1 MTEFIFMLT
10 RDDVTVP
17 DAMDSY
23 HEVRDCA
30 LRWVGFKDV
39 GLPVERLR
47 ELAEAIHADGRKV
60 ALEVVSLDRDSEV
73 RSVEAALAIGVDLL
87 MGGVHPDAI
96 LPLLSATNVLYYPFP
111 GRVVDHP
118 SVLEGPMEAIVSS
131 ARDLTARRGVHGL
144 DLLAYRFD
152 GDVPKLIEAVV
163 DAACGPVVVAGSVES
178 DARIRAVCRAGAW
191 GFTVGGAVFERA
203 FPAPAT
209 TAGQVR
215 HVLDLLHAA
224 RSDAA
229 PGQAAGGP
237 PPAG

>member
-1 MTEFIFMLT
+1 MLT

-23 HEVRDCA
+23 REVRDCE

-39 GLPVERLR
+39 GLPFARLR

-60 ALEVVSLDRDSEV
+60 ALEVVSLDRESEL
-73 RSVEAALAIGVDLL
+73 RSAEAALAIGVDLL
-87 MGGVHPDAI
+87 MGGVHPDAV
-96 LPLLSATNVLYYPFP
+96 LPLVSATNVLYYPFP

-118 SVLEGPMEAIVSS
+118 SVLEGPIDAIVTS
-131 ARDLTARRGVHGL
+131 ARALSARRGVHGL

-152 GDVPKLIEAVV
+152 GDVPRLIEEVV

-178 DARIRAVCRAGAW
+178 DARILSVCRAGAW
-191 GFTVGGAVFERA
+191 GFTVGGAIFDRA

-209 TAGQVR
+209 TVGQVQ
-215 HVLDLLHAA
+215 HVLDRLHAA
-224 RSDAA
+224 RTGWIEAA
-229 PGQAAGGP
+229 SGH
-237 PPAG
+237 PAGTPPLAG